1 MKKQYFIVQVKD
13 KNVVHFQKIQK
24 WEKQTAS
31 AAQDF
36 NKRMISYSRKIQ
48 ERREDK
54 NNET

>member
-36 NKRMISYSRKIQ
+36 NKRMISYGRKIQ